1 MEISLIGFAAL
12 LLLSFIGVPL
22 GYATL
27 TVGLVGFGLLRGFDP
42 AMVMAG
48 QQIRDISSNY
58 GLSVIP
64 LFVLM
69 GGFIYRANIS
79 DDLYEAG
86 HAWLGRLR
94 GGLAMST
101 IFACAAFSA
110 VCGSSLATA
119 ATMSRVS
126 MDPMRRYK
134 YDDALSTGSLA
145 AGGSLGI
152 LIPPSVPMVIYS
164 IVASVDLGK
173 LFIAGILPGIL
184 LALLYCGAIAVRVA
198 ISPAMG
204 PRGEATSRAHKFR
217 TLYRTWPILLLF
229 ALVLGGIYL
238 GVFTPT
244 EAGAIGAFGAWLY
257 AFARGRLR
265 SINELLLTFS
275 EAIMTTGMIFA
286 VVFSALIFANF
297 INIAGLPYAIINM
310 VQGIHLGAAGLVLM
324 ICAICIVMGAVFES
338 IGILV
343 LVIPV
348 FLPSLQA
355 AGVDLL
361 WFGIIVIIVVEM
373 GLITPPIG
381 MNVFTV
387 KSVIPEVPLTTIFR
401 GVVPFIYA
409 DVVALALIF
418 LIPAIATVLPGLMG
432 G

>member
-1 MEISLIGFAAL
+1 MEYSLIGFAAL
-12 LLLSFIGVPL
+12 LLLSFVGVPL

-27 TVGLVGFGLLRGFDP
+27 TVGLVGLTLLRGFGP
-42 AMVMAG
+42 ALIMAG
-48 QQIRDISSNY
+48 EQIRGVASSY

-69 GGFIYRANIS
+69 GGFIYRANVS

-126 MDPMRRYK
+126 MEPMRRYK

-145 AGGSLGI
+145 AGGTLGFM
-152 LIPPSVPMVIYS
+152 IPPSVPMILYS
-164 IVASVDLGK
+164 IVARVDLGK

-184 LALLYCGAIAVRVA
+184 LAVLYCAAIGVRVA
-198 ISPAMG
+198 ITPELG
-204 PRGEATSRAHKFR
+204 PRGDVTPRAQKWR
-217 TLYRTWPILLLF
+217 TLYRTWPIMALF
-229 ALVLGGIYL
+229 VLVIGGIYL

-244 EAGAIGAFGAWLY
+244 EAGAIGAFGAYVY
-257 AFARGRLR
+257 AVSRGRLR
-265 SINELLLTFS
+265 TLKELIAAFY
-275 EAIMTTGMIFA
+275 EAIMTTGMLFA
-286 VVFSALIFANF
+286 VLFSALIFAQFVNL
-297 INIAGLPYAIINM
+297 AGLPYAVTSM
-310 VQGIHLGAAGLVLM
+310 VHGMHLGATGLVLV
-324 ICAICIVMGAVFES
+324 ICLLCILMGSVFES

-343 LVIPV
+343 LVVPV
-348 FLPSLQA
+348 FLSSLQA
-355 AGVDLL
+355 VHVDLL

-387 KSVIPEVPLTTIFR
+387 RSIIRDVPLTTIFR
-401 GVVPFIYA
+401 GVIPFVYA
-409 DVVALALIF
+409 DVVALALLF
-418 LIPAIATVLPGLMG
+418 LVPAIATILPRLMG
-432 G
+432 

>member
-173 LFIAGILPGIL
+173 LFIAGILPGLL

-204 PRGEATSRAHKFR
+204 PRGEATTRAHKVR

-265 SINELLLTFS
+265 STKELLLTFS

-297 INIAGLPYAIINM
+297 INIAGLPYAIISM
-310 VQGIHLGAAGLVLM
+310 VQGVHLGAAGLVMM

-418 LIPAIATVLPGLMG
+418 LIPSVATVLPGLMG

>member
-1 MEISLIGFAAL
+1 MEYSLIGFAAL

-27 TVGLVGFGLLRGFDP
+27 TVGLVGLTVLRGFGP
-42 AMVMAG
+42 AVIMAG
-48 QQIRDISSNY
+48 EQIRGVASSY
-58 GLSVIP
+58 GLSVVP

-69 GGFIYRANIS
+69 GGFIYRANVS

-126 MDPMRRYK
+126 MEPMRRYK

-145 AGGSLGI
+145 AGGTLGFM
-152 LIPPSVPMVIYS
+152 IPPSVPMILYS
-164 IVASVDLGK
+164 IVARVDLGK

-184 LALLYCGAIAVRVA
+184 LAVLYCVAIGVRVA
-198 ISPAMG
+198 ITPELG
-204 PRGEATSRAHKFR
+204 PRGDITPRAHKWR
-217 TLYRTWPILLLF
+217 TLYRTWPIMALF
-229 ALVLGGIYL
+229 VLVIGGIYL

-244 EAGAIGAFGAWLY
+244 EAGAIGAFGAYLY
-257 AFARGRLR
+257 AVSRGRLR
-265 SINELLLTFS
+265 TFRELVAAFY
-275 EAIMTTGMIFA
+275 EAIMTTGMLFA
-286 VVFSALIFANF
+286 VLFSALIFAQFVNL
-297 INIAGLPYAIINM
+297 AGLPYAVTSM
-310 VQGIHLGAAGLVLM
+310 VQGMHLGAMGLVLV
-324 ICAICIVMGAVFES
+324 ICLLCILMGAVFES

-343 LVIPV
+343 LVVPV
-348 FLPSLQA
+348 FLSSLQA
-355 AGVDLL
+355 VHVDLL

-387 KSVIPEVPLTTIFR
+387 RSIIRDVPLTTIFR
-401 GVVPFIYA
+401 GVIPFIYA
-409 DVVALALIF
+409 DVVALALLF
-418 LIPAIATVLPGLMG
+418 LVPAIATLLPHLMG
-432 G
+432 